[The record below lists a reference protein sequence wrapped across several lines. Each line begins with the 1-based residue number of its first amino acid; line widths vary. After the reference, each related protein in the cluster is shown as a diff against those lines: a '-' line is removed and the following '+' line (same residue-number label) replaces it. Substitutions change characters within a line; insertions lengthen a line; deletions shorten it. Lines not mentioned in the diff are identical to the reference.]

1 MTYGRVISG
10 IGGNMRKPAKECNP
24 SRLKIKNPITPEMR
38 FHARKVN
45 ESFFPIFNSVAN
57 TAANRGLPMIPLY
70 ADERA
75 ATSNPSA
82 VSLDILSFSRI
93 HADIS
98 IMRNAK
104 GPSGPTLAPEKSEK
118 KEDRR
123 VPGNVL

>member
-10 IGGNMRKPAKECNP
+10 IAGNMRKPAKECNP
-24 SRLKIKNPITPEMR
+24 SRLKIKNPITPAMR
-38 FHARKVN
+38 FQARNVN
-45 ESFFPIFNSVAN
+45 AFLFPTLNSVAN
-57 TAANRGLPMIPLY
+57 TAENKGLPMMPLY

-75 ATSNPSA
+75 ATSNPKA
-82 VSLDILSFSRI
+82 VSLDIASFSRI

-98 IMRNAK
+98 IMRNAR

-118 KEDRR
+118 KEERR